1 MLRHLL
7 PLGLFLILAGF
18 LYVGLGLNPREM
30 NSALI
35 GQPAPAFILP
45 ALSGSENTLS
55 NKDFMGKVSL
65 LNIWASWCVTCRYE
79 HHILMQAK
87 EEGYVVYGL
96 DYKDTLAEAKMV
108 LARSGSPYQ
117 KSGFDSDG
125 NVGMEWGVT
134 GTPETFVIDKQG
146 IVRYKKVGQM
156 TEELWLETI
165 KPLIQELEKS

>member
-108 LARSGSPYQ
+108 LARSGNPYQ

-156 TEELWLETI
+156 TEELWL
-165 KPLIQELEKS
+165 